1 MSAARHAAAHER
13 EGSSGAKSL
22 LRARARLPYA
32 GRVRRRLSASGIL
45 CVSLVLAG
53 FAASAQMPIEQS
65 DRPGEADPPA
75 ILPKGAIQLEGGV
88 VFGRLTGGDDP
99 DTGTLAVP
107 ELTVRIGLV
116 DWLELRLQV
125 DGLLYEFRDGAS
137 NRALASDLALGAKLG
152 GIAQRGLLPETSLL
166 AGVSLPVGSD
176 AATSDGF
183 DPILDGLYQ
192 WQLTEDVALVV
203 NTRFSAPTQGSDDP
217 RRIFEFGPQ
226 ASLDWQIT
234 PTIGA
239 FVEYFGAI
247 KTRGVAD
254 EHSMDGGFTWLIA
267 GQRLQLDVSGGG
279 GLNDAAPD
287 WFVSAGLSIRF
298 QAPWAR

>member
-1 MSAARHAAAHER
+1 M
-13 EGSSGAKSL
+13 
-22 LRARARLPYA
+22 P
-32 GRVRRRLSASGIL
+32 RRLSASGIL
-45 CVSLVLAG
+45 GLTLVLVG
-53 FAASAQMPIEQS
+53 FAASAQMPIGQS
-65 DRPGEADPPA
+65 DRPGEADPPT

-88 VFGRLTGGDDP
+88 KFERDTGRDDP
-99 DTGTLAVP
+99 DTGTLTVP
-107 ELTVRIGLV
+107 ELTVRIGLI
-116 DWLELRLQV
+116 DWLELRLEV

-137 NRALASDLALGAKLG
+137 NRALGSDMALGAKLG
-152 GIAQRGLLPETSLL
+152 GIDQRGVLPETSLL

-176 AATSDGF
+176 SATSDGF

-192 WQLTEDVALVV
+192 WQLTQEASLVV
-203 NTRFSAPTQGSDDP
+203 NTRFSAPTQGSDDH

-226 ASLDWQIT
+226 TSLDWQIT

-254 EHSMDGGFTWLIA
+254 EHSLDGGFTLLIA
-267 GQRLQLDVSGGG
+267 RRRLQLDLSAGG